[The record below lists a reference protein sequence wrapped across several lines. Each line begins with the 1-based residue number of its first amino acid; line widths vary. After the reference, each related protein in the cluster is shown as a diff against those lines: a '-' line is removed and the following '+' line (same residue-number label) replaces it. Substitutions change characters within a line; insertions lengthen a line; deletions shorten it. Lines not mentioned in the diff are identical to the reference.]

1 MTACQEV
8 LLGLETSTVS
18 KGDIE
23 QAKTKVQEVWELS

>member
-8 LLGLETSTVS
+8 LRGLETGTVS
-18 KGDIE
+18 EGDVE